1 VNIAYLSTFYPF
13 RGGIAQFNAS
23 LYRAFEHLGHN
34 PHAFTFSRQYPD
46 ILFPGETQFVTEY
59 DIADPIPST
68 RILDS
73 INPLSWYSTAKEI
86 NKIHP
91 DILLTKFW
99 MPFIAPSLGTVAG
112 RVQKKT
118 KKICIVDNALPHER
132 RPGDIALTSYFLD
145 RNDGFIVMS
154 DTVEKDLL
162 SLKPQAKICRHNH
175 PLYNHFGSRISR
187 EEACKTL
194 HIPSDKHILLFFGF
208 IRSYKGLSLLLDA
221 MKLLPDNYHLVIAGE
236 MYGSFDAYQQQ
247 IETLH
252 LQDKISLHIRYI
264 SDVETPLFFSAA
276 DVCILPYISATQS
289 GIIAIAHHFE
299 TPVIA
304 TNVGS
309 LSEALYNGSA
319 GMLIDKPEPHMIA
332 DSVHTFF
339 STKLS
344 DQYIAAVQSIKNEL
358 SWESLGKAI
367 IEFSEKL

>member
-1 VNIAYLSTFYPF
+1 
-13 RGGIAQFNAS
+13 
-23 LYRAFEHLGHN
+23 
-34 PHAFTFSRQYPD
+34 
-46 ILFPGETQFVTEY
+46 
-59 DIADPIPST
+59 
-68 RILDS
+68 
-73 INPLSWYSTAKEI
+73 
-86 NKIHP
+86 
-91 DILLTKFW
+91 
-99 MPFIAPSLGTVAG
+99 
-112 RVQKKT
+112 
-118 KKICIVDNALPHER
+118 
-132 RPGDIALTSYFLD
+132 
-145 RNDGFIVMS
+145 
-154 DTVEKDLL
+154 
-162 SLKPQAKICRHNH
+162 
-175 PLYNHFGSRISR
+175 
-187 EEACKTL
+187 
-194 HIPSDKHILLFFGF
+194 
-208 IRSYKGLSLLLDA
+208 

-339 STKLS
+339 SKKLS

-367 IEFSEKL
+367 VEFSEKL